1 MASSVGYLAVVVL
14 FFVHVGLVFSQ
25 PLVNRATIVDS
36 ASALRQQYDYVIVGG
51 GTSGLTVANCLTK
64 DSSVSVL
71 VIEYGPLD
79 KLEPGVLV
87 PGVPPP
93 KEYSRN
99 YISVPQPGLLNKPQ
113 PVYSA
118 AVVGGGTV
126 INGMF
131 FNRGSAA
138 DYDGW
143 EDLGNPGWGWK
154 GLLPYFKR
162 SENFTPPPPELA
174 AQYPISSDLGPHGT
188 DGPVG
193 SSFPQYQYPILKS
206 FYKAWKSIG
215 VPSNRQPNGGRAV
228 DAFYSTLSL
237 TAWNQ
242 SRCSASTAY
251 YRPIEGKRPN
261 FHLLTLHSVTK
272 ISIDEN
278 YKRATGVQFVSRNA
292 TKTVRSVRANQEVII
307 AAGAPRSPQIL
318 QVSGIGPRKLLS
330 SLGIDV
336 VENLPGVGYN
346 FQDQP
351 AMFAGV
357 TYDYSKYPNPSP
369 GLYFSNQTWVAEQL
383 ALYYK
388 NRTGP
393 DTQAYL
399 SGTTVAFLSLQR
411 LTPSYRTIIASAKRA
426 DLAKALPAG
435 AAAEKT
441 LLEGYKA
448 QQRSIL
454 TDYASPDTAV
464 HELAYAGGETIPL
477 VVLKPLSRGSILINS
492 SDPLADPPSGRH
504 AGRGGHV

>member
-51 GTSGLTVANCLTK
+51 GTSGLTVANRLTK

-162 SENFTPPPPELA
+162 AWRRLQSENFTPPPPELA

-193 SSFPQYQYPILKS
+193 SSFPQYQYPILS
-206 FYKAWKSIG
+206 
-215 VPSNRQPNGGRAV
+215 
-228 DAFYSTLSL
+228 
-237 TAWNQ
+237 
-242 SRCSASTAY
+242 
-251 YRPIEGKRPN
+251 
-261 FHLLTLHSVTK
+261 
-272 ISIDEN
+272 
-278 YKRATGVQFVSRNA
+278 
-292 TKTVRSVRANQEVII
+292 
-307 AAGAPRSPQIL
+307 
-318 QVSGIGPRKLLS
+318 
-330 SLGIDV
+330 
-336 VENLPGVGYN
+336 
-346 FQDQP
+346 
-351 AMFAGV
+351 
-357 TYDYSKYPNPSP
+357 
-369 GLYFSNQTWVAEQL
+369 
-383 ALYYK
+383 
-388 NRTGP
+388 
-393 DTQAYL
+393 
-399 SGTTVAFLSLQR
+399 
-411 LTPSYRTIIASAKRA
+411 TII
-426 DLAKALPAG
+426 P
-435 AAAEKT
+435 
-441 LLEGYKA
+441 Y
-448 QQRSIL
+448 
-454 TDYASPDTAV
+454 
-464 HELAYAGGETIPL
+464 
-477 VVLKPLSRGSILINS
+477 
-492 SDPLADPPSGRH
+492 PP
-504 AGRGGHV
+504 